1 MALRCHFKEVSQRCD
16 KASQLVAHFTSQGGV
31 FLFASLCHRSH
42 DRTPADLVPLSTRHG
57 RLAEACILVVTQLPA
72 GQLVSWWITWAS
84 KTLELELA
92 GLIGC
97 VTFWDTQLNIAFKK
111 QRFHYLGWFKS
122 QHKPSISAQPSYSL
136 IFGQQLLGITWNINP
151 KKRENEKSW
160 VKQPWWKLVCSLGA
174 RDSQLVESAEVF
186 HDV

>member
-1 MALRCHFKEVSQRCD
+1 MALRCHFKEISQRCD
-16 KASQLVAHFTSQGGV
+16 KASQLVARFTSPGGV

-42 DRTPADLVPLSTRHG
+42 DRTPADLIPLSTRHG

-92 GLIGC
+92 CLIGC

-122 QHKPSISAQPSYSL
+122 QHKPSISAQPSYSPTRSATAWDYL
-136 IFGQQLLGITWNINP
+136 KYQP
-151 KKRENEKSW
+151 KKKRKWKVMCKNSPDESLYVVW
-160 VKQPWWKLVCSLGA
+160 VPEIRS
-174 RDSQLVESAEVF
+174 
-186 HDV
+186 